1 MQSTGLIGNN
11 KFTTTAGVK
20 QGGSSSC
27 NQFTAY
33 IDPTIDA
40 VNAFGPDDWLNNLH
54 ILRLMDDTVIFATSR
69 GNLHAKLHLLKNC
82 TDEIGM
88 ILHPTKNCTDEIGM
102 ILHPTKSLYLTVN
115 KKYTYLGAIRPY
127 QPKLK
132 ITSAVNHPMSE
143 NSTRF

>member
-1 MQSTGLIGNN
+1 MAFIDYQKAYDKVNRLKLLQYLDQKVCGNTFLQAIQRSMQSTGLIGNN

-33 IDPTIDA
+33 IDQTIDA

-54 ILRLMDDTVIFATSR
+54 ILLLMDDTVIFATSR
-69 GNLHAKLHLLKNC
+69 DNLHAKLHLLKNC

-88 ILHPTKNCTDEIGM
+88 ILHPTK
-102 ILHPTKSLYLTVN
+102 SLYLT
-115 KKYTYLGAIRPY
+115 
-127 QPKLK
+127 
-132 ITSAVNHPMSE
+132 
-143 NSTRF
+143 